1 MWEVSLR
8 LRVSF
13 TEESRGK
20 EARLTQGRS
29 ASTAIRIKI
38 NGAQK
43 EIRAQPQRS
52 GVSAAAVMGLCPSS

>member
-1 MWEVSLR
+1 MGGVFS

-29 ASTAIRIKI
+29 GPTAIRIKI
-38 NGAQK
+38 NGA
-43 EIRAQPQRS
+43 
-52 GVSAAAVMGLCPSS
+52 